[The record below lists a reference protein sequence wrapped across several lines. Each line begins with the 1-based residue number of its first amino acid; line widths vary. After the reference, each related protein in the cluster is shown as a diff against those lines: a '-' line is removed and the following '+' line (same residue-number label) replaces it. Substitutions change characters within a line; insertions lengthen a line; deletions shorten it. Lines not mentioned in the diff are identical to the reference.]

1 MTAGRRRRRRGVT
14 LSEHGYAR
22 VSTAQRRLELVHHDG
37 ARVSLERLSSDIGL
51 SAKTLSR
58 ALNREMPVDL
68 RTLEFLFAAYGL
80 TLGTADYV
88 AAEPFLERG
97 ATPLPQTRTTFF
109 GREDELRRI
118 RMLLE
123 ERRIVTLTGPG
134 GVGKT
139 RLAVEL
145 ARDAGA
151 HAYERIGYVDLS
163 VINEAADIPGAV
175 LAAFGAPQE
184 RRSPADVLLDIVDS
198 ERTLLIVDNCEHL
211 VSDVADFAERI
222 LTAIPAARI
231 LATSREALGVDGEAV
246 FRVAPLTQPVGF
258 ALFVERARAFDD
270 SFEVTPT
277 AAGMVASIVERVDGL
292 PLAIE
297 LVAGRATLSGLQ
309 DVAESLQDRLD
320 SIATDLDGRQPR
332 HRSARALV
340 DWSVRLLDDDERL
353 VFRRLGVF
361 AGSFDAPGAADVCA
375 DALDPD
381 AVALRLARLVRKSLL
396 VRVDVGGLA
405 RYRLLGI
412 VKHSAV
418 ERLRSCGE
426 APQTR
431 LAHAL
436 HYHTLAQR
444 LAVRLG
450 TSEQPQ
456 ALAAYEL
463 DVMNIREALEW
474 TGATENVHLAAAFA
488 AALAGFWDARADYME
503 GEKWLRRAT
512 DCDPDLCLP
521 IVGAKVHEG
530 LSLMLYRQAMLDES
544 MSEAQRALDC
554 YVACGD
560 PAGIARARNLLA
572 VAALDAGRVEEAR
585 SAFQTNLRDAEER
598 GDRTGIA
605 VALNN
610 LGRVR
615 AERDGDA
622 LGGAEFFTRSLT
634 ISRETGLS
642 TIAVTSLTNLTEA
655 SLAAGRFRHAAEYAR
670 RGLDLAAEIGN
681 KPLYVQLAALMTAI
695 LIRDAGLDEARAQAS
710 ALYAAIESLDG
721 RIDPG
726 YTLETVAAALDQ
738 RGAFA
743 GSVLVVAAARSFRES
758 QRRACV
764 ASLDD
769 LSDALLMRAREI
781 LGERAFEDLARRGR
795 TLGVV
800 EALSEAL
807 GVDSAADV
815 DVSDDDRR

>member
-340 DWSVRLLDDDERL
+340 DWSVRCSMMTN
-353 VFRRLGVF
+353 GSSF
-361 AGSFDAPGAADVCA
+361 AASVCSPVVSTHPGPRTCAPTRSTRMRSRCVWRGSCENHSSFASMSAAWRATGCSASSNITRSSVCA
-375 DALDPD
+375 
-381 AVALRLARLVRKSLL
+381 R
-396 VRVDVGGLA
+396 
-405 RYRLLGI
+405 
-412 VKHSAV
+412 
-418 ERLRSCGE
+418 
-426 APQTR
+426 
-431 LAHAL
+431 
-436 HYHTLAQR
+436 
-444 LAVRLG
+444 
-450 TSEQPQ
+450 
-456 ALAAYEL
+456 
-463 DVMNIREALEW
+463 
-474 TGATENVHLAAAFA
+474 
-488 AALAGFWDARADYME
+488 
-503 GEKWLRRAT
+503 
-512 DCDPDLCLP
+512 
-521 IVGAKVHEG
+521 
-530 LSLMLYRQAMLDES
+530 
-544 MSEAQRALDC
+544 
-554 YVACGD
+554 
-560 PAGIARARNLLA
+560 
-572 VAALDAGRVEEAR
+572 AGRRRKRGWRTRFTIIR
-585 SAFQTNLRDAEER
+585 SRNVWRCGSGLPSNRRRWPPTN
-598 GDRTGIA
+598 
-605 VALNN
+605 
-610 LGRVR
+610 
-615 AERDGDA
+615 
-622 LGGAEFFTRSLT
+622 
-634 ISRETGLS
+634 S
-642 TIAVTSLTNLTEA
+642 T
-655 SLAAGRFRHAAEYAR
+655 
-670 RGLDLAAEIGN
+670 
-681 KPLYVQLAALMTAI
+681 
-695 LIRDAGLDEARAQAS
+695 
-710 ALYAAIESLDG
+710 
-721 RIDPG
+721 
-726 YTLETVAAALDQ
+726 
-738 RGAFA
+738 
-743 GSVLVVAAARSFRES
+743 
-758 QRRACV
+758 
-764 ASLDD
+764 
-769 LSDALLMRAREI
+769 
-781 LGERAFEDLARRGR
+781 
-795 TLGVV
+795 
-800 EALSEAL
+800 
-807 GVDSAADV
+807 
-815 DVSDDDRR
+815 